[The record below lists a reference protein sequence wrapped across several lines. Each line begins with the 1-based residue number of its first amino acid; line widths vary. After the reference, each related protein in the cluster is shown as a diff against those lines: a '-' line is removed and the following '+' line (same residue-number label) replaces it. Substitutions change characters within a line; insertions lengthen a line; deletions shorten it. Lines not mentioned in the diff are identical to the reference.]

1 MRDLNNI
8 SNQFPVAF
16 GWIFLK
22 RGKNSSWKCQVNLIL
37 RWIILCLACK
47 VQYFQEHMWRFRQ
60 FWCSLK
66 CTSFF
71 INTNEFSLFLS
82 QDVLYLLWLRR
93 FRNFFF
99 LNYAFYFPYLNK
111 ILVFPWPFTWKHTK
125 NFFQEQVR
133 FKDSS
138 PSWILV
144 PSLIISFNCKA
155 FVFTCRYK
163 F

>member
-1 MRDLNNI
+1 MQHDIKHFSGPLLKLLYCPCGLNYIASRKDWNLSTSVRDLNNI

-71 INTNEFSLFLS
+71 INTNEFCLFLS

-99 LNYAFYFPYLNK
+99 LN
-111 ILVFPWPFTWKHTK
+111 
-125 NFFQEQVR
+125 
-133 FKDSS
+133 
-138 PSWILV
+138 
-144 PSLIISFNCKA
+144 
-155 FVFTCRYK
+155 
-163 F
+163 